1 MEGLFSFSYVV
12 MLHSRLQGAKV
23 FHFVKTKT
31 LSNVLCR
38 LKKIDEAVSFGLK
51 QQNLSNDILSYRNKQ
66 VKKGHML
73 EFKKTLKC

>member
-1 MEGLFSFSYVV
+1 MWTLEILKDFLDVLCPASFPSTMEGLFSFSYVV

-38 LKKIDEAVSFGLK
+38 LKKIDEVVSFGLK
-51 QQNLSNDILSYRNKQ
+51 QPK
-66 VKKGHML
+66 
-73 EFKKTLKC
+73 FK